1 MSARA
6 GSDRLFPRGRPF
18 LINADIAIDQP
29 VPRPPRLLLI
39 AALLMSLYQWLVLI
53 TTIPYPGKIG
63 MDYNTLGTDWM
74 VFYGAVRSV
83 LDGHSALIY
92 DGTRFT
98 DFLNTTF
105 AGLLSRPL
113 EFRPWTYP
121 PDFLV
126 GLLPFAP
133 LGFAGS
139 YVAFQIVTGGLL
151 VMALR
156 AFPFVRMVGGAAL
169 AMVLLYPAAT
179 INVISGQC
187 TFLVAALIVGGFAL
201 LPSRPV
207 WSGLLLGLLTF
218 KPQFCLLVPFAL
230 IAAGSWRAV
239 VAAAVSPLVMI
250 ALSGTMF
257 GWDLWLRWIPLVWS
271 NVNSSNDLW
280 IETGRM
286 WGNSVY
292 TCAVLLGASTRIAS
306 VIQLLA
312 IGGAI
317 VAVVAAFRSRL
328 GAMEKTAVFLAA
340 TVLAAPHSGLYDM
353 ILLQIAMVF
362 LLLARDTARQPWLWG
377 LAFAV
382 WLLPALGPPALFGA
396 SRLGPLV
403 PIALILTALFGTGAW
418 SIRSID
424 SETARDTEPCP
435 SPASG

>member
-1 MSARA
+1 
-6 GSDRLFPRGRPF
+6 LT
-18 LINADIAIDQP
+18 NADIGTVRPI
-29 VPRPPRLLLI
+29 PRPPRLLLI
-39 AALLMSLYQWLVLI
+39 AALLMSLYQGLVLV

-63 MDYNTLGTDWM
+63 LDYNTLGTDWM
-74 VFYGAVRSV
+74 VFYGAIRSV

-98 DFLNTTF
+98 DFLNATF

-126 GLLPFAP
+126 ALLPFAP
-133 LGFAGS
+133 LGFIGS
-139 YVAFQIVTGGLL
+139 YIAFQIVTGGLL
-151 VMALR
+151 VVALR
-156 AFPFVRMVGGAAL
+156 AFPFVRAAGGMAI

-179 INVISGQC
+179 INVMSGQC

-207 WSGLLLGLLTF
+207 WAGLLLGLLTF

-239 VAAAVSPLVMI
+239 IAAAVSPLVMM
-250 ALSGTMF
+250 ALSGMMF
-257 GWDLWLRWIPLVWS
+257 GWDLWVRWIPLVWS

-286 WGNSVY
+286 WGNSIY
-292 TCAVLLGASTRIAS
+292 TCAVLLGASAAIAS
-306 VIQLLA
+306 VVQLLA
-312 IGGAI
+312 IGGAV

-328 GAMEKTAVFLAA
+328 SAMEKTAVFLAA

-353 ILLQIAMVF
+353 ILLQIATVL
-362 LLLARDTARQPWLWG
+362 LLLAHDTVRQPWLWG

-382 WLLPALGPPALFGA
+382 WLLPALGPPALFGV

-403 PIALILTALFGTGAW
+403 PLALILTALFGGDVR
-418 SIRSID
+418 SIRTGE
-424 SETARDTEPCP
+424 SETAPEAEPYA